1 MKSKRCAGFTLIEL
15 MIVIAILGILS
26 AIAIP
31 NYIAYRNS
39 SFCSKAESDAQYVS
53 SEVADYYA
61 IPTRT
66 ECLSPDDIMIDEIS
80 PNGIAISCPG
90 DDPNESVIITITDTS
105 GRCPDEY
112 QNANDVNENPT
123 GYWDGMNHFIKIIQ
137 A

>member
-1 MKSKRCAGFTLIEL
+1 MKSIRSEGFTLIEL

-66 ECLSPDDIMIDEIS
+66 QCMTPDDIMLDEIT
-80 PNGIAISCPG
+80 PNGISITCPNN
-90 DDPNESVIITITDTS
+90 DPNESVIISITDTS
-105 GRCPDEY
+105 DRCPDEY
-112 QNANDVNENPT
+112 QNANNVNENPT
-123 GYWDGMNHFIKIIQ
+123 GYWDGMNNFIKIIQ
-137 A
+137 S